1 MAKTL
6 PLGAIQELTVSK
18 IDILLKKIDA
28 KLTATGD
35 EKIKTETARLTL
47 TADKKRLVDAKQKIV
62 NWVSKEKQKADKN
75 KSSKW
80 VTSWRTTV
88 KYGDVVKAKGQI
100 RDAATAGM
108 DWLDDKKQ
116 AIAAVGATAAIAG
129 AAINYLPKL
138 MNLETGIMV
147 DGVAQTVGQVITTF
161 LKSNPALTAGLSVAG
176 IAALA
181 VAIPTIRNK
190 IRNSESYKGKIEA
203 RAEAAKLD
211 ADILALDEKEPEQ
224 VVNYYVNSALKFDKS
239 QNLVIDQELI
249 DMVAGDKSI
258 MDALDSDLTT
268 NGASMSQEQ
277 QLKLRALLNRA
288 KTQRAKVEA
297 AAQKEQNEALV
308 ANQINADLANL
319 SATDPDKINEAQQK
333 LAEADK
339 KRQDAKALPDGDPNK
354 TTLENDAKSLEDAAK
369 AALGIDMSKYQKSG
383 IDMISELEVAKRI
396 VAAAKEQA
404 SMGS

>member
-6 PLGAIQELTVSK
+6 PLGAIHELTVSK
-18 IDILLKKIDA
+18 IDTLLKKVDA

-47 TADKKRLVDAKQKIV
+47 NADKKRLVDAKQKIV
-62 NWVSKEKQKADKN
+62 NWVSKEKQKADKG

-80 VTSWRTTV
+80 VASWRTTI

-116 AIAAVGATAAIAG
+116 AIAAVGATAAVAG
-129 AAINYLPKL
+129 AAITYLPKL
-138 MNLETGIMV
+138 MDIKTGVMV
-147 DGVAQTVGQVITTF
+147 DGLAQTVGQVIATY
-161 LKSNPALTAGLSVAG
+161 LKSHPALTAGLGVAG

-190 IRNSESYKGKIEA
+190 IRNSDSYKGKIEA

-211 ADILALDEKEPEQ
+211 ADILALDEQEPEQ

-249 DMVAGDKSI
+249 DMVAGDKTV
-258 MDALDSDLTT
+258 MDALDADLTT
-268 NGASMSQEQ
+268 NGSRMSQEQ

-308 ANQINADLANL
+308 TNQIEADLANL

-339 KRQDAKALPDGDPNK
+339 KRQEAAGKTGTEK
-354 TTLENDAKSLEDAAK
+354 TTLEGQADALEAAAK
-369 AALGIDMSKYQKSG
+369 AALGIDMDKYKKSG
-383 IDMISELEVAKRI
+383 IEMISELDVAKRI